1 MRKTPLLI
9 VATVLACACS
19 HKETSMKP
27 LSPLNDLR
35 TNLAFSCA
43 YEADHL
49 PPLDPQADQ
58 LFKYGRYLEKKE
70 GPKDFNDIARY
81 YRIAAAYGHYKAN
94 HNLQLL
100 VSQGFASSAHPAT
113 ETIDLAIQLID
124 QNVPGGYYDMGHYL
138 ELGYGVKPNKE
149 MALRYFR
156 KAADLGSP
164 EAQSYVGDLLAPSD
178 IAPRIALQMRQC
190 ATDQGYG
197 DAAST
202 LGIHLENR
210 GLYTEAV
217 QAFQKGVAGGDS
229 MSAMVLENAFLPPTP
244 PQVQL
249 SPSQRPYYL
258 DLTNDPERSRRYKLI
273 GKFLDANDGRNPKV
287 PDIDQIVPLPPAKLP
302 EWDGTFQWQKE
313 QEAATPPAK
322 PADDLIERM
331 SKAKNLDPAT
341 GLPIPPPPKTA
352 LGNRVKTGE
361 CCPESGD
368 WCAWLTPTYRVAY
381 FQQRIR
387 KGDLM
392 PTYMLYKPRRFSLLD
407 DVFGMRYDFV
417 AVEWELVRYADKA

>member
-1 MRKTPLLI
+1 MGFDALRGRHLLMHLRGVVSFMACLGMLGACGKHRDTPTLPDL
-9 VATVLACACS
+9 
-19 HKETSMKP
+19 TSVKA
-27 LSPLNDLR
+27 
-35 TNLAFSCA
+35 NLAFTCA

-81 YRIAAAYGHYKAN
+81 YRMASAYGHYKAN

-100 VSQGFASSAHPAT
+100 VSQGLASSAHPAT
-113 ETIDLAIQLID
+113 ETIDLAMQLIA
-124 QNVPGGYYDMGHYL
+124 QGVPGGYYDMGHYL

-273 GKFLDANDGRNPKV
+273 GKFLDANDGRNPKI

-302 EWDGTFQWQKE
+302 KWDGTFQWQKE

-341 GLPIPPPPKTA
+341 GLPIPPTPKTA
-352 LGNRVKTGE
+352 LGTRVKTGE
-361 CCPESGD
+361 RCPESGD
-368 WCAWLTPTYRVAY
+368 WCAWLTSTYRVAY
-381 FQQRIR
+381 FQR
-387 KGDLM
+387 
-392 PTYMLYKPRRFSLLD
+392 
-407 DVFGMRYDFV
+407 
-417 AVEWELVRYADKA
+417 

>member
-1 MRKTPLLI
+1 MHKIALI
-9 VATVLACACS
+9 VIASALVGACS
-19 HKETSMKP
+19 HKENSLNS

-35 TNLAFSCA
+35 ANLAFTCA

-70 GPKDFNDIARY
+70 GPKDSDDIARY
-81 YRIAAAYGHYKAN
+81 YRIAAVYGHYKAN

-100 VSQGFASSAHPAT
+100 VSQGLAASAHPAT
-113 ETIDLAIQLID
+113 ETIDLVMQLIA
-124 QNVPGGYYDMGHYL
+124 QGVPGGYYDMGHYL
-138 ELGYGVKPNKE
+138 ELGYGVKQDSE
-149 MALRYFR
+149 MARRYFR

-164 EAQSYVGDLLAPSD
+164 EAQAYVGNLLEPSDRAPS
-178 IAPRIALQMRQC
+178 IAVQMWQC
-190 ATDQGYG
+190 AADQGFG
-197 DAAST
+197 DAANT
-202 LGIHLENR
+202 LGIYLHVDER
-210 GLYTEAV
+210 YPEAIR
-217 QAFQKGVAGGDS
+217 AFQQGVAAGS
-229 MSAMVLENAFLPPTP
+229 TMSAFFLQHGFQPPIP
-244 PQVQL
+244 SQAQL
-249 SPSQRPYYL
+249 STSQQLYYL
-258 DLTNDPERSRRYKLI
+258 SLPDDPERSRRYELI
-273 GKFLDANDGRNPKV
+273 GKFLDANDGRNPKI
-287 PDIDQIVPLPPAKLP
+287 PDIDQIVPLPPAELP

-313 QEAATPPAK
+313 QAAATPPAK

-352 LGNRVKTGE
+352 LGTRVKTGE
-361 CCPESGD
+361 RCPESGD